1 MISYRFV
8 PISNQK
14 VVHFLRHPV
23 YTLPSSQNVVLLFF
37 FVSRC
42 FCLQIHSLSV
52 IASICGSDE
61 RHLYRGLFFSIYFF
75 MAYRTAFLSH
85 SSVNDLCHSG
95 HTLHKRA
102 RNRNITLKEKS
113 D

>member
-1 MISYRFV
+1 MLFCCSSSFHGVFTYKFIRY
-8 PISNQK
+8 
-14 VVHFLRHPV
+14 
-23 YTLPSSQNVVLLFF
+23 PSSQASADPTSNVCIVAY
-37 FVSRC
+37 S
-42 FCLQIHSLSV
+42 
-52 IASICGSDE
+52 
-61 RHLYRGLFFSIYFF
+61 FSIYFF
-75 MAYRTAFLSH
+75 MPYQTAFLSH